1 MEQSVNEYEKLSKF
15 TLVHK
20 WKKKEKDALLHLM
33 ITKWTLEET
42 NGTSINGQSRDTTN
56 IGQKKQKQYRKLI

>member
-1 MEQSVNEYEKLSKF
+1 
-15 TLVHK
+15 
-20 WKKKEKDALLHLM
+20 LLHLM

-56 IGQKKQKQYRKLI
+56 IEQKKQKQYRKLI

>member
-1 MEQSVNEYEKLSKF
+1 
-15 TLVHK
+15 
-20 WKKKEKDALLHLM
+20 LLHLM

-42 NGTSINGQSRDTTN
+42 YGTSTNGQSRDTTN